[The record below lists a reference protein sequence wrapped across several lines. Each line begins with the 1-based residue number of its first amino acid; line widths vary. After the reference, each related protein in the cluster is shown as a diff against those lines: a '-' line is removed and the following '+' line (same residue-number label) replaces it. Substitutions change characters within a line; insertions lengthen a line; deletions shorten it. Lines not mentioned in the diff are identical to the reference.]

1 MTRTRVGRLER
12 TRFGYGFVRV
22 GEGEDDLFIPPFAMG
37 SALHGDLVV
46 AGFLESRREGDA
58 HEILEVLERT
68 RSGIVGRLE
77 SRGRLTLLLPERPV
91 YPREIL
97 LQLHGRASVPASGTK
112 STS

>member
-1 MTRTRVGRLER
+1 MTRTRVGRLAR

-46 AGFLESRREGDA
+46 AGYLETRREGGA
-58 HEILEVLERT
+58 REILEVKERT
-68 RSGIVGRLE
+68 RSGILGRLE
-77 SRGRLTLLLPERPV
+77 ARGRQTLLLPERPE

-97 LQLHGRASVPASGTK
+97 LTL
-112 STS
+112 